1 MKLFN
6 KNIIF
11 LLILLIS
18 VITACAVKDVKKFL
32 VGGPCDYEEIEGTA
46 VITSIVDAQSDDY
59 NCHKRPVKVSFVFTP
74 DDSSAKGK
82 YLFPNVSDSRQNIR
96 LSGGLNPPKDFMK
109 VKGIIVGTSHKC
121 VRKEII
127 KGTCT
132 PVLYEFPEIDFS
144 GYAKYCW

>member
-11 LLILLIS
+11 FLILLIS
-18 VITACAVKDVKKFL
+18 VITACAVKDVKKIL
-32 VGGPCDYEEIEGTA
+32 VGGPCDYKEIEGTA

-59 NCHKRPVKVSFVFTP
+59 NCRKRPVKVSFDFTP
-74 DDSSAKGK
+74 DDSSAKSK

-127 KGTCT
+127 KGACT

-144 GYAKYCW
+144 GYAKHCW